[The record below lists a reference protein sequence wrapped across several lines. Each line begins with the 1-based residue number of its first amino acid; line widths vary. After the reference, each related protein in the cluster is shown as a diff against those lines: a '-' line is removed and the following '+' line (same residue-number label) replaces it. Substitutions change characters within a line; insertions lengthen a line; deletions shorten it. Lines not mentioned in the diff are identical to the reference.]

1 MVCRM
6 YVGAA
11 TREQTMDLME
21 LSHLIVQ
28 HPRGLL
34 RWFLQGKDVRAA

>member
-1 MVCRM
+1 M
-6 YVGAA
+6 
-11 TREQTMDLME
+11 ELLE

-34 RWFLQGKDVRAA
+34 RWFLHKGNRAA